1 MLIVGAEDALAPPR
15 VMELMARRIPQARFV
30 KVPGAGHSVYF
41 EKPDEFNEILLGFLR
56 EAIQGVS

>member
-1 MLIVGAEDALAPPR
+1 MLLVGEEDALAPAP

-41 EKPDEFNEILLGFLR
+41 EKPDNFNRILTDFLL
-56 EAIQGVS
+56 ETDIK